1 MGVVG
6 SVYLEPNVL
15 QFEDIKS
22 LDVIEPGPVEV
33 PASSLQ
39 AIVRPPFLF
48 AEKTLKN
55 KIFLEAQMV
64 NSTVGVG
71 SFGKHGRDGGAVG
84 GRNEK
89 HREKREEDNI
99 VGLAN
104 NHIWRF

>member
-22 LDVIEPGPVEV
+22 LDVLEPGLVEV

-39 AIVRPPFLF
+39 AIVGPPFLF

-64 NSTVGVG
+64 NSTVGV
-71 SFGKHGRDGGAVG
+71 
-84 GRNEK
+84 
-89 HREKREEDNI
+89 
-99 VGLAN
+99 
-104 NHIWRF
+104 